1 MGTGHTTEQIHKTL
15 SCKSGRKRK
24 KRTTNPV
31 YYLFFVLLISFVC
44 PTASFAA
51 EPETIRVGY
60 FAFPGYHEI
69 SQDENG
75 SQGSGY
81 GFDFLQL
88 LRRYT
93 NLNYQYIGYEDS
105 WQDMQQMLRDGKI
118 DMVTSARKT
127 SQREKE
133 FAFSSPIGTSYAE
146 LSVQSDDKRFQLN
159 DYESFDG
166 MTIGVLKANSRNEDL
181 AALAKEQGFTY
192 YAVENGEMVGIIPDY
207 FAHLM
212 EMAGLPYSVMI
223 AENRAQYYEWVTN
236 NAADLYMDISE
247 ERSTF
252 LDENSGLCTDSYIQ
266 LTLSRVTKKDFQG
279 EIHTVAVAYNQIYDG
294 IDIDLAENVQTIPYD
309 TRKEAMDA
317 VKDGIADACY
327 VYTYMAEKYINQN
340 PDGEL
345 IFHIVNRPAVSLSI
359 MMRSATDHELISIL
373 NKCLKADQ
381 SLAMDE
387 LVEKYTHY
395 GQPDVTLLQFIK
407 INPWF
412 LIALLA
418 IFIGGGTVIVLSF
431 RNNRNIRTIAEE
443 RIEYANRM
451 KENNTRLEES
461 VKQAQSANIAKTTF
475 LNNMSHDIRT
485 PMNAIIGFTNIALK
499 HCSESEVQNCLL
511 KIEESSEHLLTLV
524 NDVLDISRIE
534 SGKMKYS
541 PVPVDITKVTDTV
554 LDITNGF
561 LINRNLT
568 FTVSRTKMENPYV
581 KADAVR
587 IREVLVNIL
596 SNAVKFTNDGGSIWF
611 EADHY
616 QSADGQH
623 IVVCYRIT
631 DTGVGM
637 TEEFMERVFEEF
649 AQEDNGAR
657 TQYKGTGLG
666 LAITKKYVELMGGT
680 ISVVSK
686 KGRGST
692 FTVEIP
698 MELTGMEDVDSQE
711 VPYRKESLKGIR
723 VLLAEDNDLNAEI
736 AEIQLE
742 EFGMIVTRAVDG
754 KQTVELFTWKRGK
767 NLVCG
772 RNCCDCRRSIY

>member
-309 TRKEAMDA
+309 TRKEAMEA

-637 TEEFMERVFEEF
+637 NEEFLGRVFEEF

-666 LAITKKYVELMGGT
+666 LAITKKYV
-680 ISVVSK
+680 
-686 KGRGST
+686 
-692 FTVEIP
+692 
-698 MELTGMEDVDSQE
+698 
-711 VPYRKESLKGIR
+711 
-723 VLLAEDNDLNAEI
+723 
-736 AEIQLE
+736 
-742 EFGMIVTRAVDG
+742 
-754 KQTVELFTWKRGK
+754 
-767 NLVCG
+767 
-772 RNCCDCRRSIY
+772 

>member
-1 MGTGHTTEQIHKTL
+1 MGTGHTTEQIHKPL

-345 IFHIVNRPAVSLSI
+345 IFHIVNRPVVSLSI

-561 LINRNLT
+561 LLNRNLT